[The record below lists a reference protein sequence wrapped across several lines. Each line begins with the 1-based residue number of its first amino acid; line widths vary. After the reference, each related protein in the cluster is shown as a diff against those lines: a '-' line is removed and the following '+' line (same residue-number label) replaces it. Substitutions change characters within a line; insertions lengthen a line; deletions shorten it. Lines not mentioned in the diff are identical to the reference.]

1 MRVIII
7 SIMVLT
13 YQLSNA
19 QNRVDIRFS
28 PTELGL
34 TKSCFDFE
42 LRSVENSSF
51 QLAGQ
56 NYRIYFDPHRLK
68 LIHDELKSYGSKR
81 LYSTLKSHRKHHSD
95 ALSIAMINLG
105 VDALEYDKKL
115 SITLKP
121 QMWTNTS
128 NVCFSHEENADF
140 KLIWARPEET
150 SDLATAYVSLSEWK
164 SPHTQS
170 VVIVN
175 EYFDFVSSKES
186 NKQPF
191 HSEIN
196 VFPNPVVDMVNISIP
211 SFGHMRRGK
220 MTIVDAAGNMIRRIF
235 IDNNVTE
242 YKVNLRDV
250 PAGNYFLDVWNE
262 GEEIVFQSKF
272 VKSSL

>member
-13 YQLSNA
+13 YQLSDA
-19 QNRVDIRFS
+19 QNRVDIRLS

-42 LRSVENSSF
+42 LRSIENSSF
-51 QLAGQ
+51 ELAGQ
-56 NYRIYFDPHRLK
+56 NYRIYFDPHQLK
-68 LIHDELKSYGSKR
+68 LIDDELKSYGNKR
-81 LYSTLKSHRKHHSD
+81 LYSPLKSHRKHHSD

-105 VDALEYDKKL
+105 VDAIEYDKKL

-121 QMWTNTS
+121 QMWTKTS

-150 SDLATAYVSLSEWK
+150 SDLATAYVSLSEWESAHK
-164 SPHTQS
+164 QS
-170 VVIVN
+170 TVIVN
-175 EYFDFVSSKES
+175 EYFDFDNSKES
-186 NKQPF
+186 YTQPF

-211 SFGHMRRGK
+211 SYGHLKRGK
-220 MTIVDAAGNMIRRIF
+220 MTIVDAAGNMIKRIF

-262 GEEIVFQSKF
+262 GEEIVFHSTF